1 MQTIFE
7 IWRKWPATHTAGK
20 QMISS
25 LFSPCFVTLLF
36 LFFVSD
42 NVPFYSLLS
51 GGKGGAW
58 PLCPR
63 AAGLVFSFVK
73 SIYIFREVQTQGSR
87 AFLYI
92 LPSILLALLVNTSR
106 LDEIIKFVFKMAG
119 NVLKNGGTCSWKW
132 REMFWKMA
140 EFVFKKWQETLFISC
155 KNNNTHEGTL
165 NLLFWYSEKFKHGI
179 WI

>member
-1 MQTIFE
+1 
-7 IWRKWPATHTAGK
+7 
-20 QMISS
+20 MISS

-106 LDEIIKFVFKMAG
+106 LDEIIEFFFKMAG
-119 NVLKNGGTCSWKW
+119 NVLKNGGKCSRKW
-132 REMFWKMA
+132 WEMF
-140 EFVFKKWQETLFISC
+140 
-155 KNNNTHEGTL
+155 
-165 NLLFWYSEKFKHGI
+165 
-179 WI
+179 

>member
-7 IWRKWPATHTAGK
+7 IWRKWPATHTAAK
-20 QMISS
+20 KWFLPYFPPVLS
-25 LFSPCFVTLLF
+25 LYVSFF
-36 LFFVSD
+36 LSQIMC
-42 NVPFYSLLS
+42 PFIPSFL
-51 GGKGGAW
+51 GERGGAW

-63 AAGLVFSFVK
+63 ATGLVFSFVK

-155 KNNNTHEGTL
+155 KNNNTYEYPEFIILIFG
-165 NLLFWYSEKFKHGI
+165 KI
-179 WI
+179 